1 MNDFSASD
9 ARAALD
15 AARAVFRADHA
26 TPAPLVWSAAQQL
39 LRVTTGRPALNGQA
53 LIGEARRAGLLT
65 LADAHALIALV
76 SFADRTDRAAE
87 SESELALLRD
97 ALTAL
102 EHAVDMARTHAAVS
116 PDTSPVAS
124 PVASAPP
131 LAAPVGTEAA
141 TTAAAPAATA
151 SVGRRRMPVGL
162 VIGVSLL
169 MIAVVVGAV
178 AIRAQRRARV
188 YNDAVAAYAR
198 GARDVARTA
207 FASAAQADPDDVR
220 PLVFLGRMSREEG
233 DLPRARRFLTAAVR
247 IAPGS
252 ALATRE
258 LGSAMLA
265 DGQPELAR
273 RFYVR
278 AIQIDPTDRVA
289 QGFLGCA
296 LRRLNR
302 VDEAQRWFDRA
313 GAGDWSRCVAALPSS
328 IPGAS
333 VGTPPSPSLSSR

>member
-1 MNDFSASD
+1 MTFATNDSPVSD
-9 ARAALD
+9 ARTALD
-15 AARAVFRADHA
+15 AARAVFRAGQA

-39 LRVTTGRPALNGQA
+39 LRVVTGRPALTGQA

-65 LADAHALIALV
+65 LTDAHALIALV

-87 SESELALLRD
+87 SESELAVLREALL
-97 ALTAL
+97 AL
-102 EHAVDMARTHAAVS
+102 EHAVDMTRTRDAAPPVM
-116 PDTSPVAS
+116 SPV
-124 PVASAPP
+124 SAAPS
-131 LAAPVGTEAA
+131 LAASVTAAA
-141 TTAAAPAATA
+141 TTPVVAA
-151 SVGRRRMPVGL
+151 SVGTRRAPVGL

-169 MIAVVVGAV
+169 VIAVVVGTL

-188 YNDAVAAYAR
+188 YDDAVAAYAR
-198 GARDVARTA
+198 GAREVARTA
-207 FASAAQADPDDVR
+207 FVSAAQAAPDDAR

-258 LGSAMLA
+258 LGSVMLA

-278 AIQIDPTDRVA
+278 AVQVDPTDRVA

-296 LRRLNR
+296 LLRLNR

-313 GAGDWSRCVAALPSS
+313 GAGDWSRCVAARPSP

-333 VGTPPSPSLSSR
+333 VGTPPFPSPSPR